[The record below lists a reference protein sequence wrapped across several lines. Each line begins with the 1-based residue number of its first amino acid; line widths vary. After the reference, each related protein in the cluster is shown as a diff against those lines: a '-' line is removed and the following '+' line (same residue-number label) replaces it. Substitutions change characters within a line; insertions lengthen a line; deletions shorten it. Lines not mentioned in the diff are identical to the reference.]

1 MKLLQKILLIF
12 YFISLFNNIALS
24 QDYLWPTNASRYL
37 TSSFAEYRPGHFH
50 AGLDIKTWGR
60 IGYKVFAIRDG
71 YIMRIWVSPFGYG
84 KVLYQKLDSGEI
96 AVYAHLDRF
105 NDELESF
112 VKQEQN
118 RKGAY
123 RINKYLGREQFPV
136 KKGDVIGYTGASGIG
151 SPHLH
156 FEIRD
161 PNNHPMN
168 PFLLGYKIEDTIPPL
183 VRAISFTPL
192 DYYSQVNSDVIPFIE
207 EPIRVSS
214 GNYKLLSKVLV
225 SGNIGFAIDC
235 LDQADGVNNK
245 FAVYKIDFYVDGVL
259 NFSSKYDKF
268 SYSVTHFVDFDRDFR
283 LMSRGKG
290 RFQKLYKEKF
300 NQLLFYKPIG
310 NEVGII
316 KCDPNVDNKF
326 LMQNRL
332 GKGEHQFII
341 ELYDFFGNV
350 TTVTGNF
357 IVGDRTKIYANYRL
371 EGPDQFYITDI
382 RDLYGNKV
390 DNPEI
395 FVSSDRGISWRKMSL
410 NFIAPDSEIGSQVIS
425 EYLLKPIKPWTVVK
439 IESKDEHG
447 IISFPLYYLIEED
460 SINTNLFTELNLET
474 DFYDDYIR
482 FKLNIDGLIRDVPK
496 LFVQQIGISTTEA
509 PLLPDRYNEFIGVY
523 QLIPGKDGPLSIEAR
538 AIDISGQ
545 ELIYWD
551 QFDIRTVFPDR
562 GGMIKSK
569 DERCRVI
576 FRRESVYKNLFLR
589 MNQLGP
595 LEDPKY
601 DAIGTVY
608 EIFPQDIP
616 LKGAAVIELK
626 YPASDSLPDK
636 LGIYR
641 IGQQKHRFSGNQI
654 NYQNNL
660 VSCNVS
666 NLGAF
671 TLIRDTIPP
680 SITIRHPYENAQL
693 NNKNLTFL
701 ALVYD
706 DLSGIANELSIVMK
720 LDGKQVIAEY
730 DPEAKTIKYEPDMP
744 LLSGEHSISV
754 WAIDNSKNEA
764 FVSHK
769 FYIIK

>member
-1 MKLLQKILLIF
+1 MNLLHKILLIF
-12 YFISLFNNIALS
+12 YFISLFSNIALS
-24 QDYLWPTNASRYL
+24 QIYLWPTDASRYL

-50 AGLDIKTWGR
+50 AGIDIKTWGR

-71 YIMRIWVSPFGYG
+71 FIMRIRVSPFGYG
-84 KVLYQKLDSGEI
+84 RVLYQKLDSGEI
-96 AVYAHLDRF
+96 AVYAHLNRF
-105 NDELESF
+105 NVKLESF
-112 VKQEQN
+112 VKQEQK

-123 RINKYLGREQFPV
+123 RINKYLGRDQFPV

-183 VRAISFTPL
+183 VRAISITPL
-192 DYYSQVNSDVIPFIE
+192 DYYARVNSDVIPLIE
-207 EPIRVSS
+207 EPTLISN
-214 GNYKLLSKVLV
+214 GNYKLISKLLV

-235 LDQADGVNNK
+235 FDQANRVNNK
-245 FAVYKIDFYVDGVL
+245 FAVYKLDFYVDGIL
-259 NFSSKYDKF
+259 NFSAKYDKF
-268 SYSVTHFVDFDRDFR
+268 SYSTTHFIAFDRDFR

-310 NEVGII
+310 NELGII
-316 KCDPNVDNKF
+316 KCDPNVGNEF
-326 LMQNRL
+326 LMQNQL

-371 EGPDQFYITDI
+371 EEPDQLYITDI

-395 FVSSDRGISWRKMSL
+395 FVSSDRGISWRKMNL
-410 NFIAPDSEIGSQVIS
+410 NFVAPDSDIESPVIS

-447 IISFPLYYLIEED
+447 IISFPLYYLIEGD

-496 LFVQQIGISTTEA
+496 LFIQQIGIPTTEV
-509 PLLPDRYNEFIGVY
+509 PLLPDRFNEFIGVY

-538 AIDISGQ
+538 ATDISGK

-551 QFDIRTVFPDR
+551 QFAIQTVFTDR
-562 GGMIKSK
+562 GGMIQSK

-576 FRRESVYKNLFLR
+576 FGGESVYKHLFLR
-589 MNQLGP
+589 MNHLGP
-595 LEDPKY
+595 LEDPNY
-601 DAIGTVY
+601 DAVGEIY

-616 LKGAAVIELK
+616 LKRATKIELR
-626 YPASDSLPDK
+626 YPISDSLPDK

-671 TLIRDTIPP
+671 TLIRDTNPP
-680 SITIRHPYENAQL
+680 SVTIRYPHENAQL
-693 NNKNLTFL
+693 SDKKPALL
-701 ALVYD
+701 AVVYD
-706 DLSGIANELSIVMK
+706 ALSGIANELSIVMR
-720 LDGKQVIAEY
+720 LDGEKVIAEY
-730 DPEAKTIKYEPDMP
+730 DPEAKTIKYEPDIP
-744 LLSGEHSISV
+744 LLSGEHTISV

-764 FVSHK
+764 FVSYK
-769 FYIIK
+769 FYITN